1 MKSLKFNLIG
11 IAVIIVILLAV
22 SRQIEHNKRVIAEAK
37 ADRVQTN
44 YRIAQDSVK
53 LILGRDSLNAARLE
67 AQQLTIDELK
77 SYYGSLVAD
86 VKDMKIQ
93 LRKVSQITSFATETT
108 NNINTLFKDSVRID
122 SVHIQTLSYSDKW
135 ISIDIVKDGLNTL
148 ISTNTRDSLI
158 QVVHWNRVGKFWPT
172 RFLTKKVYFQDI
184 KSMNPNSVITY
195 SKWFTPVKN

>member
-22 SRQIEHNKRVIAEAK
+22 SRQVEHNKRVIAEAK

-53 LILGRDSLNAARLE
+53 LILGRDSLNAARIE

-108 NNINTLFKDSVRID
+108 NNINTLFKDSIRVD

-148 ISTNTRDSLI
+148 ISTKTRDSLI

>member
-22 SRQIEHNKRVIAEAK
+22 SRQVEHNKRVIAEAK

-53 LILGRDSLNAARLE
+53 LILGRDSLNAARIE

-108 NNINTLFKDSVRID
+108 NNINTLFKDSIRVD

-158 QVVHWNRVGKFWPT
+158 QVVIG
-172 RFLTKKVYFQDI
+172 I
-184 KSMNPNSVITY
+184 E
-195 SKWFTPVKN
+195 

>member
-22 SRQIEHNKRVIAEAK
+22 SRQVEHNKRVIAEAK

-53 LILGRDSLNAARLE
+53 LILGRDSLNAARIE

-108 NNINTLFKDSVRID
+108 NNINTLFKDSVRVD